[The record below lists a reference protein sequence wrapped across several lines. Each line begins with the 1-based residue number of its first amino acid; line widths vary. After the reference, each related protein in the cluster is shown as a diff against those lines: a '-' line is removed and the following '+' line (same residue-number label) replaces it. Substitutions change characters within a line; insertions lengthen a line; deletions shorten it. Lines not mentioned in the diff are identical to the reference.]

1 MTVQSYKPLEKS
13 ALKVFYIYDGIF
25 PQENKLAF
33 TTHNAVLHNGEINK
47 GYTYRVGFFLKKLV
61 KSEVFFKTNFTGK
74 KFKSKNFVEFQAI
87 KKIFFW
93 KYLPFN
99 YEVKPEMG

>member
-33 TTHNAVLHNGEINK
+33 TTHNAVLHNVEINK
-47 GYTYRVGFFLKKLV
+47 GYTYK
-61 KSEVFFKTNFTGK
+61 VFFF
-74 KFKSKNFVEFQAI
+74 
-87 KKIFFW
+87 
-93 KYLPFN
+93 
-99 YEVKPEMG
+99 

>member
-33 TTHNAVLHNGEINK
+33 TTHNAVLHNVEINK
-47 GYTYRVGFFLKKLV
+47 GYTYRV
-61 KSEVFFKTNFTGK
+61 VFFFEETRQIRGI
-74 KFKSKNFVEFQAI
+74 FQNQFHGE
-87 KKIFFW
+87 KI
-93 KYLPFN
+93 
-99 YEVKPEMG
+99 